1 MKENLRQLNFK
12 LSLSENVL
20 LKPKTESFRRKRQTS
35 QPQNPLIS
43 FPRAVKPS
51 REIIPPRDGD
61 KPAVFDYA
69 YLGNLGTRAGGLV
82 RWIFIYYYTAIS

>member
-1 MKENLRQLNFK
+1 M
-12 LSLSENVL
+12 SENVL
-20 LKPKTESFRRKRQTS
+20 REPNTASFRRKRQT
-35 QPQNPLIS
+35 PGPRKPLIS

-82 RWIFIYYYTAIS
+82 RSLFISFLYNNILV